1 MRSIIW
7 QKFSLAY
14 PALDKSLKIPFRILS
29 PPLSRLLFHYIGTS
43 RIPLHP
49 LDSKAAEI
57 ISEGLDA
64 LQIYSMFCVDINN
77 APPST
82 HSMLLAHFSSVWKWI
97 VFLSPASHNL
107 RDLDVPYKMRNNT
120 CLFSEDGFVCSPLA
134 NRMGICSD
142 ILENLVTNDLAVKA
156 MVAQPDF
163 FPEVFAL
170 ITHIPKLNTEIASVM
185 HRLFYTF
192 QQLVCSK
199 NTFVATCA
207 WEALRRFEDER
218 PGLFAGVMI
227 GRLSWFFNPK
237 GTCSGDDYH
246 LEAYSKL
253 APLIAM
259 VPVFLRNLAT
269 TQAHITLVRVSVLT
283 TTVFVWLKAEPHQLY
298 VLCLWMEF
306 LGRILGRR
314 EGQRQTRCMLVDC
327 LDNGLL
333 VFLNRVLTARLDDV
347 AEAAREHVANC
358 KALVVRLMDDVV
370 IPMSI
375 WPDVFRALRRS
386 VVRDNVVLDSSG
398 LACKDSRQWR
408 TLACRDEDFNEAHK
422 AYKKHIANLQTCA
435 NKMCSQSDVKTKLRL
450 CACARALYCSK
461 ACQKAHWRSSHRAC
475 CSRDHNG
482 LVIVL
487 SDDITVSAQDMP
499 NSYCLRDL
507 SPSWLTYADRAFFA
521 VCARDQIAR
530 YGDADKLRNRVSG
543 KLRGVRS
550 VLVDFFVA
558 GKVSAAGRE
567 QAGITYGSFDH
578 EVAQAKR
585 EFGIVE
591 SEEQLAMVAVWVR
604 VGISGGQPMV
614 MEVGVMSG
622 TDLLGERRG

>member
-14 PALDKSLKIPFRILS
+14 PALDKSLRIPFRILS
-29 PPLSRLLFHYIGTS
+29 PPLSRLLFYCIGTS

-49 LDSKAAEI
+49 LDGKAAEI

-77 APPST
+77 APPSSQ
-82 HSMLLAHFSSVWKWI
+82 SMLLAYLASVWKWI

-134 NRMGICSD
+134 NCMG
-142 ILENLVTNDLAVKA
+142 
-156 MVAQPDF
+156 PDF
-163 FPEVFAL
+163 FPELFAL
-170 ITHIPKLNTEIASVM
+170 ITHIPKLNKEIASVM

-199 NTFVATCA
+199 NPSVATCA
-207 WEALRRFEDER
+207 WEALMRFEDEH

-259 VPVFLRNLAT
+259 DPVFLRNLAT

-283 TTVFVWLKAEPHQLY
+283 TTVFVWLKAEPHQHY

-333 VFLNRVLTARLDDV
+333 VFLNRVLTASLDDV

-375 WPDVFRALRRS
+375 WPDVLRALRRS
-386 VVRDNVVLDSSG
+386 DIREKGLLDSSG
-398 LACKDSRQWR
+398 LACKDPRQWR
-408 TLACRDEDFNEAHK
+408 TLAHRFEDFNEAHK
-422 AYKKHIANLQTCA
+422 AYKKHMANLQTCA
-435 NKMCSQSDVKTKLRL
+435 NKACPRTNEKTKLRL
-450 CACARALYCSK
+450 CARARALYCSK

-475 CSRDHNG
+475 CSRNHNG
-482 LVIVL
+482 LIIVL
-487 SDDITVSAQDMP
+487 SDDITVAAQDLP

-507 SPSWLTYADRAFFA
+507 SPSWLTYADRAFS
-521 VCARDQIAR
+521 
-530 YGDADKLRNRVSG
+530 RVSG

-558 GKVSAAGRE
+558 GKVSAAGRGHAE
-567 QAGITYGSFDH
+567 ITYGVFDH
-578 EVAQAKR
+578 EVGQAKR
-585 EFGIVE
+585 ELGIVE

-614 MEVGVMSG
+614 MEVGVMSV
-622 TDLLGERRG
+622 TDLLGEGSG

>member
-29 PPLSRLLFHYIGTS
+29 PPLSRLLFYYIGTS

-49 LDSKAAEI
+49 LDGKAAEI

-82 HSMLLAHFSSVWKWI
+82 QSMLLAHFSSVWKWI

-107 RDLDVPYKMRNNT
+107 RDLDVPYKMRDNT

-134 NRMGICSD
+134 NRMGVCSD

-163 FPEVFAL
+163 FPELFAL
-170 ITHIPKLNTEIASVM
+170 ITHIPKLNKEIASIM

-192 QQLVCSK
+192 QQLVCNKDAS
-199 NTFVATCA
+199 VATCA
-207 WEALRRFEDER
+207 WEALMRFEDEH

-246 LEAYSKL
+246 LTAYSEL
-253 APLIAM
+253 APRIATDATL
-259 VPVFLRNLAT
+259 LRNLAAT
-269 TQAHITLVRVSVLT
+269 KAHITLVRISVLV
-283 TTVFVWLKAEPHQLY
+283 TTVFAWLEAEPHQHY

-306 LGRILGRR
+306 LGCILGQR
-314 EGQRQTRCMLVDC
+314 EGQRRTRSMLVEC
-327 LDNGLL
+327 LDCGLL
-333 VFLNRVLTARLDDV
+333 VFLYRILTVRLEDIREDS
-347 AEAAREHVANC
+347 REHAANC
-358 KALVVRLMDDVV
+358 KALVVRFMDDVV
-370 IPMSI
+370 IPMAV
-375 WPDVFRALRRS
+375 WPAVLYALRRS
-386 VVRDNVVLDSSG
+386 VARGKVLLDSST
-398 LACKDSRQWR
+398 LACQDSLQWR
-408 TLACRDEDFNEAHK
+408 TLSRRFEDYDAAHK
-422 AYKKHIANLQTCA
+422 GFKKYIAELRSCA
-435 NKMCSQSDVKTKLRL
+435 NITCPRSHKNPKLKL
-450 CACARALYCSK
+450 CACARAFYCSK
-461 ACQKAHWRSSHRAC
+461 ACQQAHWRTSHGAC

-482 LVIVL
+482 LVTVL
-487 SDDITVSAQDMP
+487 SSDITVEAQDMP
-499 NSYCLRDL
+499 NFYRFRDL
-507 SPSWLTYADRAFFA
+507 SPSWLTYLDRAFFA
-521 VCARDQIAR
+521 TCARDQIAR
-530 YGDADKLRNRVSG
+530 YGDPNKLRDRVSG

-567 QAGITYGSFDH
+567 HAEITYGAFDL
-578 EVAQAKR
+578 EVEWAKR
-585 EFGIVE
+585 ELGIVE

-614 MEVGVMSG
+614 MEVGVMSA
-622 TDLLGERRG
+622 TDLLGERRD

>member
-49 LDSKAAEI
+49 LDGKAAEI
-57 ISEGLDA
+57 ISVGLDA

-82 HSMLLAHFSSVWKWI
+82 QLMLLAHFPSVWKWI

-107 RDLDVPYKMRNNT
+107 RDLDVPYKMRDNT

-134 NRMGICSD
+134 NRMGVCSD
-142 ILENLVTNDLAVKA
+142 ILENLVTNYLAVKA

-163 FPEVFAL
+163 FPELFAL
-170 ITHIPKLNTEIASVM
+170 ITHIPKLNKEIAAVM

-199 NTFVATCA
+199 NASVATCA
-207 WEALRRFEDER
+207 WEALMRFEDER
-218 PGLFAGVMI
+218 PGLFVGVMI

-253 APLIAM
+253 APRFAM
-259 VPVFLRNLAT
+259 DPVFLRNLAT

-283 TTVFVWLKAEPHQLY
+283 TTVFAWLKAEPHQHY
-298 VLCLWMEF
+298 VLGMWMEF

-327 LDNGLL
+327 LHNGLL
-333 VFLNRVLTARLDDV
+333 VFLHRVLTARLDDV

-375 WPDVFRALRRS
+375 WPDVLRALRRS
-386 VVRDNVVLDSSG
+386 VVRDKGLLDSAG
-398 LACKDSRQWR
+398 IACKDSRQWR
-408 TLACRDEDFNEAHK
+408 TLARRFEDFNEAHK
-422 AYKKHIANLQTCA
+422 TYKKHIASLQTCA
-435 NKMCSQSDVKTKLRL
+435 NKMCPRSNGMTKLQL

-482 LVIVL
+482 LVMVL
-487 SDDITVSAQDMP
+487 SDDITVAAQD
-499 NSYCLRDL
+499 NSYRFRDL
-507 SPSWLTYADRAFFA
+507 SPSWLTYSDRAFFA

-530 YGDADKLRNRVSG
+530 YGNPDKLRDRVSG
-543 KLRGVRS
+543 KLHGVRS

-567 QAGITYGSFDH
+567 HAELTYGFFDH

-585 EFGIVE
+585 ELGIVE
-591 SEEQLAMVAVWVR
+591 SEEQLTMVAVWVR

-622 TDLLGERRG
+622 TDLLGESRG